1 MFCGIVCYGR
11 KCHRHAPRTI
21 SFHDVARCTVPAVRS
36 VRKAEDAEALAA
48 ELGDFFSP
56 LVFDVTDVKAIAAA
70 AAEVRSRT
78 KGRKLL
84 GLVNNAGAP
93 GPGPQRCAQT
103 AEGAPAAWLLNGPG
117 RLWCGPQCC
126 SCCRR
131 SVVLTTLLVSV
142 HGAFDP
148 CVEPKG
154 SLP

>member
-1 MFCGIVCYGR
+1 M
-11 KCHRHAPRTI
+11 
-21 SFHDVARCTVPAVRS
+21 PAVRS

-56 LVFDVTDVKAIAAA
+56 LVFDVTDVKAVAAA

-103 AEGAPAAWLLNGPG
+103 ADRRQLLGYG
-117 RLWCGPQCC
+117 TIWALVVWT
-126 SCCRR
+126 
-131 SVVLTTLLVSV
+131 SVL
-142 HGAFDP
+142 
-148 CVEPKG
+148 
-154 SLP
+154 